1 MSRAQASGELPPAF
15 AETLPHLPTQQSVAI
30 VCTGK
35 ECLPPVTQVVE
46 LAEQIASLF
55 LATKK

>member
-1 MSRAQASGELPPAF
+1 
-15 AETLPHLPTQQSVAI
+15 LPHLPTQQSVAI

-35 ECLPPVTQVVE
+35 ECLPPVIEAVD